1 MRYPCN
7 HKYIIFCWRCNQW
20 RIYWDI
26 YIEWSAAQK
35 KLIYVHW
42 PHHTWELREKQ
53 YRRPDKSSGAYGIMI
68 YIYFAE
74 LRCDIRCWGWSH
86 PLNSMRKVFEY
97 KYYLWHF
104 KMCESV
110 CLAIKNEAEYHHCD
124 NEFYVLGQNIY
135 LQKKSIPF
143 YERHNWS

>member
-35 KLIYVHW
+35 NSSMFIGHITLESYVKNNTEDQTKVLEHMGLW
-42 PHHTWELREKQ
+42 
-53 YRRPDKSSGAYGIMI
+53 S
-68 YIYFAE
+68 IYFAE

>member
-1 MRYPCN
+1 MENLLRYL
-7 HKYIIFCWRCNQW
+7 YRMIG
-20 RIYWDI
+20 
-26 YIEWSAAQK
+26 STK

-74 LRCDIRCWGWSH
+74 FRCDIPCWEWSH
-86 PLNSMRKVFEY
+86 PLNYMRKVFEY